1 MQEEQSMGIPE
12 TPANKK
18 SWIVQLVPGGP
29 ADDGPAWE
37 QVEPGRYMPLRI
49 RGSFRGR
56 ELG

>member
-1 MQEEQSMGIPE
+1 MKIPG
-12 TPANKK
+12 TPADKK
-18 SWIVQLVPGGP
+18 SWILELVPGGP